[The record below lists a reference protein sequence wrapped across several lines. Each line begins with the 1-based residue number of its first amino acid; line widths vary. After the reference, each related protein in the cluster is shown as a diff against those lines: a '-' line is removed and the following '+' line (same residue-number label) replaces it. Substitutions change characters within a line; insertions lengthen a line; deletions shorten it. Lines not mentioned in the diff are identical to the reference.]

1 MATPA
6 TPMVI
11 SKIAQTGVIA
21 YLRQCTDL
29 TTSQWNI
36 RNRLRQIDLSYIREQ
51 DFTQENIRARIANTY
66 GDSNR
71 YQNITVPVVLP
82 AVEAAVTY
90 QASVFLTGSPI
101 LGVVASPQYED
112 EAMQLETILDD
123 QSTRGGWVRELLMF
137 FRDGFKYNLSA
148 IEVDWARAVVPAFDT
163 DLNFRGGQEGKFKQ
177 LNWEGNVLKRID
189 PYNMFFDTRVSPTE
203 VYKKGEFAGYTEL
216 YSRVRLK
223 EFINSLQNKII
234 ENVIPAF
241 ASNYAGPMANFS
253 ETSRY
258 YTPEINPN
266 ALLDT
271 TLRATT
277 DWLQWAGV
285 STGSDPTRAK
295 LEVHNMYE
303 VSTIY
308 GRILPS
314 DFSMR
319 VPARD
324 TPQVW
329 KFIVINHEV
338 VIYAERLTNAH
349 GYIPIL
355 FSQPLEDGLDFQTK
369 SLAQNVAPMQSVASA
384 LMNSLIASRRRAI
397 SDRTLYD
404 PSRVSEKDINSDN
417 PSAKIPVRPKA
428 YGKPLNEA
436 VYPFP
441 FRDDQAQT
449 IFNDMH
455 EVMRF
460 SNIVTG
466 QNQVRQGQFVK
477 GNKTRSEYQDVMNN
491 ANGRDQM
498 VSMLLES
505 QLFTPLK
512 EILKINILQFQAATE
527 VTSRATSSVVK
538 IDPVALRKAIL
549 NFKISDGLLPT
560 DKLINS
566 DVLQVAMQVIGSS
579 PALSAEYSLGALF
592 SYLMKTQGAYIQD
605 FQKPKEQI
613 AFEQAL
619 QQWQQMGMAALDKGV
634 AFNVPQP
641 QPQAF
646 GYNPSAASTQ

>member
-6 TPMVI
+6 TPIVI
-11 SKIAQTGVIA
+11 SKIAQAGVVA

-163 DLNFRGGQEGKFKQ
+163 DLNFRGGQEGKLKQ
-177 LNWEGNVLKRID
+177 LNWEGNILKRID

-285 STGSDPTRAK
+285 SIGADSAKTK
-295 LEVHNMYE
+295 LEAHNMYE

-428 YGKPLNEA
+428 YGKPLSEA

-512 EILKINILQFQAATE
+512 EILKINILQFQAAAE

-538 IDPVALRKAIL
+538 IDPVALRKAVL
-549 NFKISDGLLPT
+549 NFKVSDGLLPT

-592 SYLMKTQGAYIQD
+592 SYLMKTQGAHIQD

-646 GYNPSAASTQ
+646 GYNPAAASTQ